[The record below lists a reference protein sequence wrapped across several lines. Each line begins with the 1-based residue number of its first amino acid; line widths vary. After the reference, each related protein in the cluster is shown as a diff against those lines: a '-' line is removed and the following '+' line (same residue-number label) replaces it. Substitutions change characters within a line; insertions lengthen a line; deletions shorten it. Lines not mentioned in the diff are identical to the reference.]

1 MRTNTTMISKAAKR
15 WLGLLI
21 PGVALFGVAGCFLFP
36 PAIKY
41 QAILTPTEGQKAA
54 REEAQYVPSEDGT
67 VSYEIPGMR
76 IEVKPMTDDELNQMF
91 PDESTRG
98 KYSTNA
104 YTYGDWVDPRLGY
117 TPNRFSVFKVTIYNR
132 TYPKVM
138 LDPSEVTLETNRGQ
152 YLQSYGISA
161 AADQNNFENYYRSR
175 RGQSGNEFYRFELR
189 MGAVRSYNYEE
200 EQPVFK
206 GENYGGFIVFD
217 PVEQETDSVTLT
229 LSDFTFRFGAFDNP
243 IDSEDLTFTF
253 KHNIEKS
260 EVERLTGPAVE
271 AEQLMVTES
280 GPSRVLG
287 NLPDDRTRSVS
298 AIQAVARQRLNGLN
312 RCFTSYFDKGEAQEG
327 RVVVNFT
334 IEVGG
339 AISEVRVTE
348 STVDND
354 EVSQCIRGDVLRWS
368 LRPIDIAG
376 LQAARTQAS
385 SAAGAIDGPGLGAA
399 AGGGVAVAQVRVVPV
414 TVTYPFEF
422 RVPAAK

>member
-1 MRTNTTMISKAAKR
+1 VRTKNVISNASKR
-15 WLGLLI
+15 WLGLFI
-21 PGVALFGVAGCFLFP
+21 PGLALMGIAGCFLFP

-41 QAILTPTEGQKAA
+41 QAILKPTEAQSAV
-54 REEAQYVPSEDGT
+54 REEAQYVASEDGT
-67 VSYEIPGMR
+67 VSYELPGLR

-117 TPNRFSVFKVTIYNR
+117 TPNRFTVFKVTIYNR

-138 LDPSEVTLETNRGQ
+138 LDPSEVTIETNRGQ
-152 YLQSYGISA
+152 YLQAYGISA

-217 PVEQETDSVTLT
+217 PVEEETETVTLK
-229 LSDFTFRFGAFDNP
+229 LNDFVFRFGAFDNP
-243 IDSEDLTFTF
+243 IDSESLAFTF

-260 EVERLTGPAVE
+260 IVEKISGPAVE

-298 AIQAVARQRLNGLN
+298 AIQAVARQRLAGLN
-312 RCFTSYFDKGEAQEG
+312 RCFTTYFDKGEAQEG

-339 AISEVRVTE
+339 AISEARVNE

-354 EVSQCIRGDVLRWS
+354 EVDQCIRGDVMRWS
-368 LRPIDIAG
+368 MRPIDIAG
-376 LQAARTQAS
+376 LQAARTQAAVGS
-385 SAAGAIDGPGLGAA
+385 EGGIDGPGMGAGAA
-399 AGGGVAVAQVRVVPV
+399 RSVAQIRVVPV

-422 RVPAAK
+422 KVPAAN

>member
-1 MRTNTTMISKAAKR
+1 MISKAAKR

-21 PGVALFGVAGCFLFP
+21 PGVALIGIAGCFLFP
-36 PAIKY
+36 QAIKY
-41 QAILTPTEGQKAA
+41 QAILTPTEGQKAS
-54 REEAQYVPSEDGT
+54 REEAQYVSSEDGT
-67 VSYEIPGMR
+67 ISYEIPGLR

-104 YTYGDWVDPRLGY
+104 YTYGDWVDPRLGF

-138 LDPSEVTLETNRGQ
+138 LDPSEVKLETNRGQ

-189 MGAVRSYNYEE
+189 MGAVRSYNFEE

-217 PVEQETDSVTLT
+217 PVEQETETVHLT
-229 LSDFTFRFGAFDNP
+229 LKDFTFRFGAFDNS
-243 IDSEDLTFTF
+243 IDSEDLKFTF
-253 KHNIEKS
+253 KHKIEKS
-260 EVERLTGPAVE
+260 VVEKLTGPAVE
-271 AEQLMVTES
+271 VEQLMVTES

-339 AISEVRVTE
+339 AISETRVTE

-376 LQAARTQAS
+376 LQAARSQAS
-385 SAAGAIDGPGLGAA
+385 AGAGAIDGPALGGAA
-399 AGGGVAVAQVRVVPV
+399 AAASVARIRVVPV

>member
-1 MRTNTTMISKAAKR
+1 MRTNTTTISKAAKR

-21 PGVALFGVAGCFLFP
+21 PGVALFGIAGCFLFP

-41 QAILTPTEGQKAA
+41 QAILTPVEAQKAS
-54 REEAQYVPSEDGT
+54 REEAQYVVGEDGT
-67 VSYEIPGMR
+67 ISYEIPGLR
-76 IEVKPMTDDELNQMF
+76 IEVKPMRDDELNQMF

-104 YTYGDWVDPRLGY
+104 YTYGNWVDPRLGY

-138 LDPSEVTLETNRGQ
+138 LDPSEVTLKTNRGQ
-152 YLQSYGISA
+152 FLQSYGISA

-217 PVEQETDSVTLT
+217 PVEAETKTVTLN
-229 LSDFTFRFGAFDNP
+229 LRNFTFRFGAFDNP
-243 IDSEDLTFTF
+243 IDSEDLKFTF

-260 EVERLTGPAVE
+260 VVERLTGPAAE

-298 AIQAVARQRLNGLN
+298 AIQAVARQRLAGLN

-334 IEVGG
+334 VEVGG
-339 AISEVRVTE
+339 AISEARVAE

-368 LRPIDIAG
+368 FRPIDIAG

-385 SAAGAIDGPGLGAA
+385 AAADGIDGPALS
-399 AGGGVAVAQVRVVPV
+399 GGGGGGSVAQVRVVPV

-422 RVPAAK
+422 RVPAVK